1 MLIRKINCFK
11 HSQVFASVP
20 LMNIIFSFLLCCSC
34 EFYFSCYIIPNYCLR
49 LCIRKLKAITKN
61 DSASELLLVIAT
73 LASRKSTEEFK
84 FGKRHTEEEIKNYLK
99 GFYINAPVES
109 VVIMSLDKEKKV
121 IASDTVS
128 DGTVNFSSVI
138 PRQIIEKLA
147 ERGAE
152 DFIMAHNHPGGVA
165 EPSESD
171 VVSTLNLAT
180 ALEACGIH
188 LKAHYVVAGGECNEI
203 KFQEK

>member
-1 MLIRKINCFK
+1 MKGNGFK
-11 HSQVFASVP
+11 SRLLPVLRHVSRNPKELSE
-20 LMNIIFSFLLCCSC
+20 IISKNFGNLGNLFESD
-34 EFYFSCYIIPNYCLR
+34 
-49 LCIRKLKAITKN
+49 IRKLKAITKN